1 LVNNNTKISSN
12 KSFGVVF
19 FIFFLI
25 ISLWPLLDNGE
36 IRVWALVLSVIFIAL
51 GLLKPYLLTPLNRI
65 WTRFGFFL
73 GSFISPIVMG
83 ILFFFIVTPT
93 GFLMRIFSKNFMNL
107 KKDNNKTYWINSN
120 DRKSQMKD
128 QF

>member
-1 LVNNNTKISSN
+1 MNNNNQKIASN
-12 KSFGVVF
+12 KSFGIVF

-25 ISLWPLLDNGE
+25 ISLWPLLNNEE
-36 IRVWALVLSVIFIAL
+36 IRVWALAVSVVFITL
-51 GLLKPYLLTPLNRI
+51 VMLKPYLLTPLNRI

-83 ILFFFIVTPT
+83 ILFFAIVTPT

-107 KKDNNKTYWINSN
+107 KKNNDTSYWINSN
-120 DRKSQMKD
+120 DRISQMKD

>member
-1 LVNNNTKISSN
+1 MVNNNTKISSN
-12 KSFGVVF
+12 KSFGLVF

-36 IRVWALVLSVIFIAL
+36 IRVWALVLSGVFIILAML
-51 GLLKPYLLTPLNRI
+51 NSYLLTPLNRI
-65 WTRFGFFL
+65 WARFGFFL

-83 ILFFFIVTPT
+83 ILFFVIVTPT

-107 KKDNNKTYWINSN
+107 RKNNDKSYWIKSN

>member
-1 LVNNNTKISSN
+1 MVNNNTKISSN
-12 KSFGVVF
+12 KSFGLVF

-36 IRVWALVLSVIFIAL
+36 IRVWALVLSGVFITLAML
-51 GLLKPYLLTPLNRI
+51 NSYLLTPLNRI
-65 WTRFGFFL
+65 WARFGFFL

-83 ILFFFIVTPT
+83 ILFFVIVTPT

-107 KKDNNKTYWINSN
+107 RKNNDKSYWIKSN
-120 DRKSQMKD
+120 DRKSQMKN